1 MLRPLAKNY
10 FFLGVTELQLQL
22 EKFLLL
28 RGEEEDL
35 AATTLHYRV
44 FFFLLD
50 RWVWGPI
57 HCLAHKKILIH
68 SRDETTDK

>member
-10 FFLGVTELQLQL
+10 FLLGVTELQLQL
-22 EKFLLL
+22 EKFLFL

-44 FFFLLD
+44 TG
-50 RWVWGPI
+50 VGM
-57 HCLAHKKILIH
+57 
-68 SRDETTDK
+68 